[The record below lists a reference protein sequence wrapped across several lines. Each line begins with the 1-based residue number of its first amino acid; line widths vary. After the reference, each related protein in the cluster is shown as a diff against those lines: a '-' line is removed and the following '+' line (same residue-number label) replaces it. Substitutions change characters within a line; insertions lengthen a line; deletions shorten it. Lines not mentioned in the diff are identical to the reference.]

1 MPLVDITLKPG
12 KSRAYKTALFDGIY
26 AALRETFNVPEDDRF
41 MSISE
46 RGYEDF
52 SFSRSYLGMDRS
64 DDFIILRIT
73 VSNTRSLS
81 QKQALYR
88 AIADHLGRDPG
99 VRPDDIFINLIEVR
113 LEDWSFGR
121 GLAQYVETPPVL
133 AQPVVRE
140 PLGDQG

>member
-12 KSRAYKTALFDGIY
+12 KAAAYKTALFDGIY

-46 RGYEDF
+46 RGREDF
-52 SFSRSYLGMDRS
+52 SFSHSYLGMDRS

-73 VSNTRSLS
+73 VSNTRTVA

-88 AIADHLGRDPG
+88 AIVGHLGRDPG
-99 VRPDDIFINLIEVR
+99 VRPDDIFINLIEVK

-121 GLAQYVETPPVL
+121 GIAQYVEMPPLL
-133 AQPVVRE
+133 ARIAARE
-140 PLGDQG
+140 PLED

>member
-12 KSRAYKTALFDGIY
+12 KSPAYKTALFDGIY
-26 AALRETFNVPEDDRF
+26 AALRKTFNVPEDDRF
-41 MSISE
+41 MSVSE
-46 RGYEDF
+46 RGADDF

-73 VSNTRSLS
+73 VSNTRTLA

-88 AIADHLGRDPG
+88 AIVDHLGRDPG
-99 VRPDDIFINLIEVR
+99 VRPDDIFINLIEVT

-121 GLAQYVETPPVL
+121 GIAHYVETPPLRTQL
-133 AQPVVRE
+133 AAHV
-140 PLGDQG
+140 PLED